1 MMHPRN
7 EGLLS
12 SQVLSE
18 GLKNP
23 NPHREVTTIV
33 IHIYFLAL
41 QKVFFTLAYLLFCI
55 CLALIKEK

>member
-12 SQVLSE
+12 SQVLFE
-18 GLKNP
+18 GPKNP
-23 NPHREVTTIV
+23 NPHREVTMIV
-33 IHIYFLAL
+33 IHISFLAL
-41 QKVFFTLAYLLFCI
+41 HKLFFTLAYLLFYI